1 MNYVLQTKNLTKL
14 FGKKAAVDQVSLN
27 VKKGDIYGFIGKNG
41 AGKTTFIRVVA
52 GLARENKGSIKLF
65 ESDDLN
71 KQRRKIGTMI
81 ENPSVYPNLTAK
93 QNLHYYCLL
102 LGLDPKVTIEPMLNL
117 VGLSDTGKKKAK
129 KFSLGMKQRL
139 AIAIALLGEPEFL
152 MLDEP
157 MNGLD
162 PAGIRE
168 MRELILKLNKEK
180 EITFLISSHI
190 LGELSK
196 IATCYGVINNGILVD
211 EFTGDDLKTRCV
223 EALEIIVDNAEKAAD
238 ILKQN
243 LNINEDEINIL
254 DNNTIRVTKD
264 LDRSGLINSELAKN
278 GITISSLSMISR
290 DLEDYVMNLME
301 KTESIKK

>member
-1 MNYVLQTKNLTKL
+1 MGYVLQTENLTKL
-14 FGKKAAVDQVSLN
+14 FGKKAAVNQVSMN

-52 GLARENKGSIKLF
+52 GLAKESGGSIKLF
-65 ESDDLN
+65 DSDDLN

-81 ENPSVYPNLTAK
+81 ENPSIYPNLTAR

-102 LGLDPKVTIEPMLNL
+102 LGLDPDVTVEPMLNL

-129 KFSLGMKQRL
+129 NFSLGMKQRL

-168 MRELILKLNKEK
+168 MRELILKLNKER
-180 EITFLISSHI
+180 EITILISSHI
-190 LGELSK
+190 LDELSK
-196 IATCYGVINNGILVD
+196 VATRYGIINNGKLID
-211 EFTGDDLKTRCV
+211 EFSADDLKSRCV
-223 EALEIIVDNAEKAAD
+223 QALEIVVDDAEKAMD
-238 ILKQN
+238 ILRQN
-243 LNINEDEINIL
+243 LKLNNDEMEAV
-254 DNNTIRVTKD
+254 DNNTIKITKG
-264 LDRSGLINSELAKN
+264 LERAGLINTELAKN
-278 GITISSLSMISR
+278 GIVISSSSTKGI
-290 DLEDYVMNLME
+290 DLEEYFMQLME
-301 KTESIKK
+301 KDSNM

>member
-1 MNYVLQTKNLTKL
+1 MSYVLQTENLTRY
-14 FGKKAAVDQVSLN
+14 FGKKAAVNRVSMN

-52 GLARENKGSIKLF
+52 GLAKKNEGTIKLF
-65 ESDDLN
+65 DSDDLK

-81 ENPSVYPNLTAK
+81 ENPSIYPNMTAR

-102 LGLDPKVTIEPMLNL
+102 LGLDPKVTVEPMLSL
-117 VGLSDTGKKKAK
+117 VGLGDTGKKKAK
-129 KFSLGMKQRL
+129 NFSLGMKQRL

-168 MRELILKLNKEK
+168 IRELILKLNKEK
-180 EITFLISSHI
+180 EITILISSHI

-196 IATCYGVINNGILVD
+196 IATRYGIINNGVLID
-211 EFTGDDLKTRCV
+211 EFTDEDLKSKCV
-223 EALEIIVDNAEKAAD
+223 QALEVVVDDAGKAAD

-243 LNINEDEINIL
+243 LELSGDEIVIT
-254 DNNTIRVTKD
+254 DSNTIRITRD
-264 LDRSGLINSELAKN
+264 LDKAGLINTTLAQNGVTITSSSTVSCDLEEYFMRLMDKN
-278 GITISSLSMISR
+278 GS
-290 DLEDYVMNLME
+290 
-301 KTESIKK
+301 K